1 MTNYYRYK
9 LCNNAS
15 RTVRKRELVKFTL
28 VEYLLATTPEKPLL
42 PEESN
47 AIVKRVLS
55 ENWKLYRTQYFIAFL
70 FLGAVAA
77 STAFV
82 AYIVKNI
89 TNDVFV
95 KQDLDAA
102 FYIAIAILA
111 VFTIRGLATYGYLNV
126 LGKIGN
132 NIVARYQR
140 RIFDHLLY
148 LGVQFHKS
156 NRSSYIVGQINQNII
171 AMRTMMNDIVVVFAR
186 DLFTLVALIIVML
199 IQDWH
204 MTVVSISVM
213 PIIIYIMSR
222 YVRRIR
228 KVAKQEVDLNARV
241 NSSLIENSQG
251 MEIVKA
257 FTMEDQMAAKMLY
270 LTEQAEI
277 RSNKIVKL
285 NAKTKPPTEI
295 LAGFAIAGVVAYGG
309 YRVAELGHDAGGM
322 FSFLT
327 AAMLAYEPARK
338 LASFR
343 VSFERSLV
351 NARMLY
357 EILDTPPR
365 QSDKT
370 DAKELEITKGEM
382 EFVHTKFSYQ
392 NNEPIVQDV
401 SIKAGSGKTIALVG
415 SSGGGKSTLILLAQ
429 RFFDLDSGQIL
440 IDGQDIADVTA
451 KSLRQNIAYV
461 SQQPILF
468 EGSILENIRYGR
480 SKATDDE
487 VLAAA
492 KLAQAHKFI
501 QNQPSGYD
509 TMVGEMGGNLSGG
522 QRQRLSIARA
532 FLRDAP
538 ILLLDEATS
547 ALDNESELL
556 VQQALD
562 KLVKGRT
569 TIVVAHRLSTIR
581 NADRIYVIEG
591 GSVAQQGTH
600 TSLMSKKTGTYAK
613 LHGIGTMTVAN
624 NPATRKKTTMKK
636 PPVKRKSA

>member
-1 MTNYYRYK
+1 MAIFSDK
-9 LCNNAS
+9 
-15 RTVRKRELVKFTL
+15 K
-28 VEYLLATTPEKPLL
+28 LL

-47 AIVKRVLS
+47 EIVKRVLS
-55 ENWKLYRTQYFIAFL
+55 ENWSLYFRQYMIAFV

-102 FYIAIAILA
+102 FYIALAIFA
-111 VFTIRGLATYGYLNV
+111 VFAIRGIATYGYLVV

-140 RIFDHLLY
+140 RVFAHLLS

-156 NRSSYIVGQINQNII
+156 NRSAYIIGQLNQNII
-171 AMRTMMNDIVVVFAR
+171 AMRTMMNDIVIVFAR
-186 DLFTLVALIIVML
+186 DLFTLIGLIIVML
-199 IQDWH
+199 VQDWH
-204 MTVVSISVM
+204 MTLVSLAVM
-213 PIIIYIMSR
+213 PLIILVMSR
-222 YVRRIR
+222 YVKRIR
-228 KVAKQEVDLNARV
+228 RVARQEVDLNARV
-241 NSSLIENSQG
+241 TSSLIENSQG

-257 FTMEDQMAAKMLY
+257 FTMEEQVERKMLE
-270 LTEQAEI
+270 LTQNAEYQ
-277 RSNKIVKL
+277 SNRIVKL

-343 VSFERSLV
+343 VAFERSLV

-365 QSDKT
+365 QADRA
-370 DAKELEITKGEM
+370 DATPIEISKGDI
-382 EFVHTKFSYQ
+382 EFRNIRFAYGDGEAVLS
-392 NNEPIVQDV
+392 DV
-401 SIKAGSGKTIALVG
+401 SLEAKAGKTTALVG
-415 SSGGGKSTLILLAQ
+415 PSGGGKSTLILLIQ
-429 RFFDLDSGQIL
+429 RFYDLQGGEIL
-440 IDGQDIADVTA
+440 IDGQNIAGKTA
-451 KSLRQNIAYV
+451 KSLRENMAYV
-461 SQQPILF
+461 SQTPVMF
-468 EGSILENIRYGR
+468 EGSIMENIRYGR
-480 SKATDDE
+480 PGASDE
-487 VLAAA
+487 EVIEAA
-492 KLAQAHKFI
+492 KLAQAHQFI
-501 QNQPSGYD
+501 LEQPDGYD
-509 TMVGEMGGNLSGG
+509 TAVGELGGNLSGG
-522 QRQRLSIARA
+522 QRQRISIARA

-562 KLVKGRT
+562 TLVKGRT
-569 TIVVAHRLSTIR
+569 TIVIAHRLSTIR
-581 NADRIYVIEG
+581 NADRIYVIEAG
-591 GSVAQQGTH
+591 KVTQEGTH
-600 TSLMSKKTGTYAK
+600 ASLMKQKTGTYAR
-613 LHGIGTMTVAN
+613 LHGIGAISALPKSATSQEGGKSKEAGAKAKTAKTKSAN
-624 NPATRKKTTMKK
+624 AKTANKKTAKPKASKK
-636 PPVKRKSA
+636 PAGSKPA

>member
-1 MTNYYRYK
+1 MI
-9 LCNNAS
+9 
-15 RTVRKRELVKFTL
+15 
-28 VEYLLATTPEKPLL
+28 PDKPLL
-42 PEESN
+42 PDESN

-55 ENWKLYRTQYFIAFL
+55 ENWKLYRKQYFIAFI

-102 FYIAIAILA
+102 FYIAIAIFA
-111 VFTIRGLATYGYLNV
+111 VFTIRGLATYGYMYV
-126 LGKIGN
+126 LGQIGN

-140 RIFDHLLY
+140 RVFDHLLS

-156 NRSSYIVGQINQNII
+156 NRSAYIVGQINQNII
-171 AMRTMMNDIVVVFAR
+171 AMRTMMNDIVIVFAR
-186 DLFTLVALIIVML
+186 DLFTLIALIIVML

-204 MTVVSISVM
+204 MTVVSLSVM

-241 NSSLIENSQG
+241 TSSLIENSQG

-257 FTMEDQMAAKMLY
+257 FTMEEQVAEKMRY

-277 RSNKIVKL
+277 RSNKIVRL
-285 NAKTKPPTEI
+285 NAKTKPPTDI

-365 QSDKT
+365 QSDKPI
-370 DAKELEITKGEM
+370 ASEIKISKSEI
-382 EFVHTKFSYQ
+382 EFKNVSFSYDDGDQ
-392 NNEPIVQDV
+392 ILDNISLIAKP
-401 SIKAGSGKTIALVG
+401 GKTTALVG
-415 SSGGGKSTLILLAQ
+415 PSGGGKSTLILLAQ
-429 RFFDLDSGQIL
+429 RFFDLSGGQIL
-440 IDGQDIADVTA
+440 IDGQDISDHTA
-451 KSLRQNIAYV
+451 KSLRANIAYV
-461 SQQPILF
+461 SQTAVMF

-480 SKATDDE
+480 PDATDE
-487 VLAAA
+487 EIYKAARQ
-492 KLAQAHKFI
+492 AQAHKFI
-501 QNQPSGYD
+501 LEQPQGYD
-509 TMVGEMGGNLSGG
+509 TPVGELGGNLSGG
-522 QRQRLSIARA
+522 QRQRISIARA

-569 TIVVAHRLSTIR
+569 TIVIAHRLTTIR
-581 NADRIYVIEG
+581 NADSIYVIEAG
-591 GSVAQQGTH
+591 KVTQHGTH
-600 TSLMSKKTGTYAK
+600 TSLMKKKTGTYAR
-613 LHGIGTMTVAN
+613 LHGIGAEPVAKKLTT
-624 NPATRKKTTMKK
+624 AKKTTGKLSA
-636 PPVKRKSA
+636 KRKQT

>member
-1 MTNYYRYK
+1 MQILATHCK
-9 LCNNAS
+9 KA
-15 RTVRKRELVKFTL
+15 RTLKKQIWLRK
-28 VEYLLATTPEKPLL
+28 LLAKITEKALL
-42 PEESN
+42 SNEGN

-55 ENWKLYRTQYFIAFL
+55 ENWKLYKNQYFIAFIL
-70 FLGAVAA
+70 LGAVAA

-95 KQDLDAA
+95 KQDLNAA
-102 FYIAIAILA
+102 FYISIAIFA
-111 VFTIRGLATYGYLNV
+111 VFTIRGLATYGYMNV

-140 RIFDHLLY
+140 RVFDHLLS

-156 NRSSYIVGQINQNII
+156 NRSAYIVGQINQNII
-171 AMRTMMNDIVVVFAR
+171 AMRTMMNDIVIIFAR
-186 DLFTLVALIIVML
+186 DLFTLIALIIVML

-204 MTVVSISVM
+204 MTVISLSVM

-241 NSSLIENSQG
+241 TSSLIENSQG

-257 FTMEDQMAAKMLY
+257 FTMEEQVAEKMRY

-309 YRVAELGHDAGGM
+309 YRVAELNHDAGGM

-343 VSFERSLV
+343 VAFERSLV

-365 QSDKT
+365 QSDKP
-370 DAKELEITKGEM
+370 DATEIQISKAEI
-382 EFVHTKFSYQ
+382 EFKNVSFSYDDGDK
-392 NNEPIVQDV
+392 ILDCV
-401 SIKAGSGKTIALVG
+401 SLFAKPGKTTALVG
-415 SSGGGKSTLILLAQ
+415 PSGGGKSTLILLAQ
-429 RFFDLDSGQIL
+429 RFFDLSGGEIL
-440 IDGQDIADVTA
+440 IDKQNIADYTA
-451 KSLRQNIAYV
+451 KSLRANIAYV
-461 SQQPILF
+461 SQTAVMF

-480 SKATDDE
+480 PEATDAE
-487 VLAAA
+487 VYEAA
-492 KLAQAHKFI
+492 KQAQAHKFI
-501 QNQPSGYD
+501 LEQPQGYD
-509 TMVGEMGGNLSGG
+509 TPVGELGGNLSGG
-522 QRQRLSIARA
+522 QRQRISIARA

-569 TIVVAHRLSTIR
+569 TIVIAHRLSTIR
-581 NADRIYVIEG
+581 NADSIYVIEAG
-591 GSVAQQGTH
+591 KVTQEGTH
-600 TSLMSKKTGTYAK
+600 ASLMKKKTGTYAR
-613 LHGIGTMTVAN
+613 LHGIGAEPVAKK
-624 NPATRKKTTMKK
+624 AVTAKKT
-636 PPVKRKSA
+636 KRTPAVQRKTK

>member
-1 MTNYYRYK
+1 
-9 LCNNAS
+9 
-15 RTVRKRELVKFTL
+15 
-28 VEYLLATTPEKPLL
+28 LATTPEKPLSSDN
-42 PEESN
+42 SN

-55 ENWKLYRTQYFIAFL
+55 ENWKLYRKQYLIAFL
-70 FLGAVAA
+70 LLGAVAA

-102 FYIAIAILA
+102 FYIALSIFL

-140 RIFDHLLY
+140 RIFDHLLS

-156 NRSSYIVGQINQNII
+156 NRSTYIVGQINQNIL
-171 AMRTMMNDIVVVFAR
+171 AMRTMMNDIVIVFAR
-186 DLFTLVALIIVML
+186 DLFTLIALIIVML
-199 IQDWH
+199 VQDWH
-204 MTVVSISVM
+204 MTVVSLSVM

-241 NSSLIENSQG
+241 TSSLIENSQG

-257 FTMEDQMAAKMLY
+257 FTMEEQMADKMRY

-277 RSNKIVKL
+277 RSNKIVRL

-295 LAGFAIAGVVAYGG
+295 LAGFAIAGIVAYGG

-343 VSFERSLV
+343 VAFEKSLV

-365 QSDKT
+365 QSDFP
-370 DAKELEITKGEM
+370 DAFELKVSKGDIEFKNTRFAYASDDTLIDEI
-382 EFVHTKFSYQ
+382 SL
-392 NNEPIVQDV
+392 IA
-401 SIKAGSGKTIALVG
+401 KAGQTTALVG
-415 SSGGGKSTLILLAQ
+415 PSGGGKSTLILLTQ
-429 RFFDLDSGQIL
+429 RFFDLQGGEIL
-440 IDGQDIADVTA
+440 IDKQNIAKVTA
-451 KSLRQNIAYV
+451 HSLRTNMAYV
-461 SQQPILF
+461 SQTPMMF

-480 SKATDDE
+480 PNATE
-487 VLAAA
+487 EEIYASA
-492 KLAQAHKFI
+492 KLAQAHDFI
-501 QNQPSGYD
+501 LEQPNGYD
-509 TMVGEMGGNLSGG
+509 TPVGELGGNLSGG
-522 QRQRLSIARA
+522 QRQRISIARA

-556 VQQALD
+556 VQEALD

-569 TIVVAHRLSTIR
+569 TIVIAHRLSTIK
-581 NADRIYVIEG
+581 NADKIYVVEQGKITQE
-591 GSVAQQGTH
+591 GTH
-600 TSLMSKKTGTYAK
+600 ASLMKKSTGTYAR
-613 LHGIGTMTVAN
+613 LHGIGADKLAKKPVV
-624 NPATRKKTTMKK
+624 RKKTTR
-636 PPVKRKSA
+636 VSAVQRKTK

>member
-1 MTNYYRYK
+1 M
-9 LCNNAS
+9 
-15 RTVRKRELVKFTL
+15 
-28 VEYLLATTPEKPLL
+28 ATTPEKILSSD
-42 PEESN
+42 EGN
-47 AIVKRVLS
+47 TIVRRVLS
-55 ENWKLYRTQYFIAFL
+55 ENWALYRKQYFIAFL

-102 FYIAIAILA
+102 FYIALAIFA
-111 VFTIRGLATYGYLNV
+111 VFSIRGMATYGYLTV

-140 RIFDHLLY
+140 RIASHLSH

-156 NRSSYIVGQINQNII
+156 NRSAYIVGQINQNII
-171 AMRTMMNDIVVVFAR
+171 AMRTMMNDIVIVFAR
-186 DLFTLVALIIVML
+186 DLFTLIGLIIVML

-204 MTVVSISVM
+204 MTVVSLSVM
-213 PIIIYIMSR
+213 PVIIYIMSR
-222 YVRRIR
+222 YVRRMR
-228 KVAKQEVDLNARV
+228 KAAKQEVDLNARV
-241 NSSLIENSQG
+241 TSSLIENSQG

-257 FTMEDQMAAKMLY
+257 FTMEDQMAEKMRH

-365 QSDKT
+365 QSDKP
-370 DAKELEITKGEM
+370 DAKEIIVSKAEIEFRNISFAYAEGE
-382 EFVHTKFSYQ
+382 K
-392 NNEPIVQDV
+392 ILQDI
-401 SIKAGSGKTIALVG
+401 SFIAKPGKTTALVG
-415 SSGGGKSTLILLAQ
+415 PSGGGKSTLILLTQ
-429 RFFDLDSGQIL
+429 RFFDLAKGEIL
-440 IDGQDIADVTA
+440 IDGHNIADVSA
-451 KSLRQNIAYV
+451 RSLRNNIAYV
-461 SQQPILF
+461 SQTPMMF

-480 SKATDDE
+480 PDATDDE
-487 VLAAA
+487 IHAAA
-492 KLAQAHKFI
+492 KLAQAHQFI
-501 QNQPSGYD
+501 LEQPEGYD
-509 TMVGEMGGNLSGG
+509 TAVGEMGGNLSGG
-522 QRQRLSIARA
+522 QRQRVSIARA

-569 TIVVAHRLSTIR
+569 TIVIAHRLSTIR
-581 NADRIYVIEG
+581 NADRIYVIEKG
-591 GSVAQQGTH
+591 NVTQEGTH
-600 TSLMSKKTGTYAK
+600 ASLMKKAKGTYAR
-613 LHGIGTMTVAN
+613 LHGIGADTVEIKSK
-624 NPATRKKTTMKK
+624 TRKKTATRKT
-636 PPVKRKSA
+636 PVKRKTA

>member
-1 MTNYYRYK
+1 M
-9 LCNNAS
+9 
-15 RTVRKRELVKFTL
+15 
-28 VEYLLATTPEKPLL
+28 ATTPEKQLL
-42 PEESN
+42 TEESN

-55 ENWKLYRTQYFIAFL
+55 ENWKLYRKQYLVAFI

-82 AYIVKNI
+82 AYIVKSI

-102 FYIAIAILA
+102 FYIAIAIFV
-111 VFTIRGLATYGYLNV
+111 VFSIRGLATYGYLNV

-140 RIFDHLLY
+140 RVFDHLLY

-156 NRSSYIVGQINQNII
+156 NRSSYVVGQINQNII

-204 MTVVSISVM
+204 MTVVSLSVM
-213 PIIIYIMSR
+213 PIIIFIMSR

-257 FTMEDQMAAKMLY
+257 FTMEDQMAAKMLH

-309 YRVAELGHDAGGM
+309 YRVAELGHDDGGM

-365 QSDKT
+365 QSDKPN
-370 DAKELEITKGEM
+370 AKTLEISKGEI
-382 EFVHTKFSYQ
+382 EFVQTGFSYQ
-392 NNEPIVQDV
+392 ENEPIVRDV
-401 SIKAGSGKTIALVG
+401 SLKAGSGKTIALVG
-415 SSGGGKSTLILLAQ
+415 PSGGGKSTLILLAQ
-429 RFFDLDSGQIL
+429 RFFDLESGKIL

-461 SQQPILF
+461 SQQPTLF

-480 SKATDDE
+480 PNATDDE
-487 VLAAA
+487 VKAAA
-492 KLAQAHKFI
+492 TLAQAHIFI
-501 QNQPSGYD
+501 QNQPAGYD
-509 TMVGEMGGNLSGG
+509 TMVGEMGRNLSGG

-581 NADRIYVIEG
+581 NADRIYVIEN
-591 GSVAQQGTH
+591 GSVTQQGTH
-600 TSLMSKKTGTYAK
+600 ASLINKKSGTYAK
-613 LHGIGTMTVAN
+613 LHGIGAMTVAKK
-624 NPATRKKTTMKK
+624 PATRKKTPVKK
-636 PPVKRKSA
+636 PPLKRKTA

>member
-1 MTNYYRYK
+1 
-9 LCNNAS
+9 L
-15 RTVRKRELVKFTL
+15 TV
-28 VEYLLATTPEKPLL
+28 P
-42 PEESN
+42 PEEKLAPDETN

-55 ENWKLYRTQYFIAFL
+55 ENWTLYYKQYLVAFV
-70 FLGAVAA
+70 FLGAVAG

-102 FYIAIAILA
+102 FYIAVSIFV
-111 VFTIRGLATYGYLNV
+111 VFSIRGLATYGYMTV

-140 RIFDHLLY
+140 RVFDHLLS

-156 NRSSYIVGQINQNII
+156 NRSAYIVGQINQNII
-171 AMRTMMNDIVVVFAR
+171 AMRTMMNDIVIVFAR
-186 DLFTLVALIIVML
+186 DLFTLIALIAVML

-204 MTVVSISVM
+204 MTVVSLSVM
-213 PIIIYIMSR
+213 PIIIFIMSR

-257 FTMEDQMAAKMLY
+257 FTMEDQVAEKMRY

-277 RSNKIVKL
+277 RSNRIVKL

-357 EILDTPPR
+357 TILDTPPR
-365 QSDKT
+365 QADKP
-370 DAKELEITKGEM
+370 DAGAININKGEI
-382 EFVHTKFSYQ
+382 EFRNVRFSYADSDT
-392 NNEPIVQDV
+392 VLDDV
-401 SIKAGSGKTIALVG
+401 SLTAKAGKTTAIVG
-415 SSGGGKSTLILLAQ
+415 PSGGGKSTLILLTQ
-429 RFFDLDSGQIL
+429 RFFDLTGGQIL
-440 IDGQDIADVTA
+440 IDGQDISETTA
-451 KSLRQNIAYV
+451 QSLRANIAYV
-461 SQQPILF
+461 SQTPIMF

-480 SKATDDE
+480 PDATDGE
-487 VLAAA
+487 IHEAA
-492 KLAQAHKFI
+492 KLAQAHQFI
-501 QNQPSGYD
+501 LEQPAGYN
-509 TMVGEMGGNLSGG
+509 TAVGEMGGNLSGG
-522 QRQRLSIARA
+522 QRQRISIARA

-569 TIVVAHRLSTIR
+569 TIVIAHRLSTIR
-581 NADRIYVIEG
+581 NADRIYVIEDG
-591 GSVAQQGTH
+591 RLTQEGTH
-600 TSLMSKKTGTYAK
+600 ATLMKKPSGTYAR
-613 LHGIGTMTVAN
+613 LHGIGAN
-624 NPATRKKTTMKK
+624 ANARKSSARKKIALHKA
-636 PPVKRKSA
+636 PAKRKSA